1 MMGAMVWTVWR
12 IPSQGLKVGLFWFVA
27 ATSLAPSLARGQLS
41 YTVHLEMERS
51 SYLLGEPIFCNFVIR
66 NTGSKVFAF
75 RYRSPSR
82 VLVRDYEQ
90 EPNFLVTGPDGR
102 RLPDPAPRPC
112 GGTQGTVVY
121 GSVTLPPG
129 QTQSERWLLNQWA
142 RFAGPGRFQVRAE
155 RRLALLELDPKTGKF
170 FEKPAA
176 FALALEEMS
185 FEIKPSTPEQ
195 LAAAFQP
202 YLAQVSNT
210 KDRNPAEGVLVVTTL
225 PQPFFFRQLVNM
237 AKPVKPDRWDRRE
250 ALAGLAR
257 LDTPAAWRAILKLAR
272 GAESPANSARTE
284 STEQSDPV
292 RSYAVLLLAEKAD
305 SAFLST
311 LLEMLR
317 TSPEPLRGEVLR
329 ALGFFSDARAY
340 QTLFDNLH
348 SAPIADRMNS
358 ILGLKNLG
366 TKEVIPALLAM
377 LNDPEPQVRQV
388 ADFALK
394 GVTGRKAGL
403 SAEPSPA
410 ESARVAE
417 AWHAWWREHGGSFSP
432 PHPAACHDW

>member
-1 MMGAMVWTVWR
+1 MGAMVWTGWR
-12 IPSQGLKVGLFWFVA
+12 ITSQGLKVGLFWFVV
-27 ATSLAPSLARGQLS
+27 ATSLAPSQACAQLN
-41 YTVHLEMERS
+41 YTAHFEMEKS
-51 SYLLGEPIFCNFVIR
+51 SYLLGEPIFCTFVIR
-66 NTGSKVFAF
+66 NTGSRVFAF

-90 EPNFLVTGPDGR
+90 EPSFLVTGPDGR
-102 RLPDPAPRPC
+102 RLVDPAPRPC

-129 QTQSERWLLNQWA
+129 QTESERWLLNQWA
-142 RFAGPGRFQVRAE
+142 RFTGPGRFEVRAE
-155 RRLALLELDPKTGKF
+155 RRLALLEPDPKTGKF
-170 FEKPAA
+170 SEKPAA
-176 FALALEEMS
+176 FALAIEEMS
-185 FEIKPSTPEQ
+185 FEVQPSTPAL

-202 YLAQVSNT
+202 YLAQVSDT
-210 KDRNPAEGVLVVTTL
+210 KNHNPAEGVLVVTTL
-225 PQPFFFRQLVNM
+225 PQPFFFRQLVDM

-257 LDTPAAWRAILKLAR
+257 LGTPAAWGAILKLAS
-272 GAESPANSARTE
+272 GAKSSAGPARTE
-284 STEQSDPV
+284 STDQAEEPV

-305 SAFLST
+305 PAFLST
-311 LLEMLR
+311 LIEMLR

-366 TKEVIPALLAM
+366 TREVVPALLAM

-388 ADFALK
+388 ADFALE
-394 GVTGRKAGL
+394 GVTGHKAGL

-410 ESARVAE
+410 ESARLAD

>member
-41 YTVHLEMERS
+41 YTVHFEMERS

-142 RFAGPGRFQVRAE
+142 RFTGPGRFQVRAE

-388 ADFALK
+388 ADFALE